1 MRYSL
6 DKAKQQFPHLTGALW
21 DVSGAFGDIGVLFP
35 LAIALIAKNG
45 FNPTALFLMAGIFY
59 IASAYY
65 FKITMPVQPLKAMS
79 AIAIASGLSS
89 SVINA
94 AGIVMGVI
102 LAVIA
107 FSGLGVRLGRIFPV
121 SVIRGIQLG
130 LGIMLIKASANL
142 AGDDISIAI
151 IAGVILISCFWII
164 KKVPPLIPI
173 MILGIALS
181 LKGIKMSS
189 LGPVAMS
196 LAVPEP
202 EQLWIG
208 FTTLVLPQIAL
219 TFGNAIV
226 ATEATGKL
234 LYGKRAEKLDLK
246 SIPMSMSIA
255 NLASGIFGGA
265 PMCHGS
271 GGLTAHYKF
280 GSTNERSGY
289 IIGFA
294 LIALALLFGH
304 TALSI
309 ISAFPK
315 GILGILLFYVGIQHA
330 LFVRDIQSDKPALFV
345 AFSTAASGFLLNN
358 LTIGFLI
365 GLAMHYFLPGMMKT
379 LNALKN

>member
-1 MRYSL
+1 MRDSL
-6 DKAKQQFPHLTGALW
+6 DKTKQKFPHLKSALW

-79 AIAIASGLSS
+79 AIAIASGINSS
-89 SVINA
+89 TISS
-94 AGIVMGVI
+94 AGIVMGAI

-107 FSGLGVRLGRIFPV
+107 FTGLGVRIGRIFPV

-130 LGIMLIKASANL
+130 LGIMLIKASAVL
-142 AGDDISIAI
+142 SGDDIFIAI
-151 IAGVILISCFWII
+151 VAGIVLISCLWAI

-181 LKGIKMSS
+181 LKEIKMTS
-189 LGPVAMS
+189 LGPVAVS
-196 LAVPEP
+196 ITLPEP
-202 EQLWIG
+202 WQLWIG

-234 LYGKRAEKLDLK
+234 LYGKRAEKLNLK

-255 NLASGIFGGA
+255 NIVSGIIGGV
-265 PMCHGS
+265 PMCHGC
-271 GGLTAHYKF
+271 GGLTAHHKF

-289 IIGFA
+289 IIGFT

-304 TALSI
+304 AALSI

-315 GILGILLFYVGIQHA
+315 GILGILLFYVGIQHS
-330 LFVRDIQSDKPALFV
+330 LFVRNIRSDKAALFI
-345 AFSTAASGFLLNN
+345 AFSTAVSGFVLNN

-365 GLAMHYFLPGMMKT
+365 GLGIHYFLLSMMKT
-379 LNALKN
+379 LNALK